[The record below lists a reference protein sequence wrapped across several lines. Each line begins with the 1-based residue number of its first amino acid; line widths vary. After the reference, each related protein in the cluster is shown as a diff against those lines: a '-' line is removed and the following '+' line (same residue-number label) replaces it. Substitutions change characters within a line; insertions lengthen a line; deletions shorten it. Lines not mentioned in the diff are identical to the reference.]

1 MSYLFLNKD
10 FVPGFD
16 SDISGWNVG
25 SVTNMNWM
33 FKVRII
39 ICMIIYVKKSIIFTL
54 MYKV

>member
-16 SDISGWNVG
+16 SDISGWDVS

-33 FKVRII
+33 FKVSIFLCHYV
-39 ICMIIYVKKSIIFTL
+39 CMIEFAL
-54 MYKV
+54 